1 MIMPNL
7 NKYILKRK
15 SQNYSEATNTC
26 SNKHKSFEVCKIDKY
41 MSRYLGASGI
51 CAVYICKNDSEKN
64 TLFYQ
69 IAVAPLPPIC
79 GLYTQWD
86 LVVVPEP
93 IIRDLYTQWYLVG
106 VPFPLIRCLYTQWDL
121 TQLRRKLELLENR
134 WMLKE
139 YEVPRL
145 KKDKKQKIHVLN
157 LIFIS

>member
-7 NKYILKRK
+7 KYILKRK

-51 CAVYICKNDSEKN
+51 CVVYICKNDSEKN
-64 TLFYQ
+64 TIFHQ
-69 IAVAPLPPIC
+69 IAVAPLPPIR

-86 LVVVPEP
+86 
-93 IIRDLYTQWYLVG
+93 LVG
-106 VPFPLIRCLYTQWDL
+106 VPFPLIRRLYTQWDL

-145 KKDKKQKIHVLN
+145 KKDKKQKIHMLN

>member
-64 TLFYQ
+64 TIFHQ
-69 IAVAPLPPIC
+69 IAVAPLPPIR

-86 LVVVPEP
+86 
-93 IIRDLYTQWYLVG
+93 LVG
-106 VPFPLIRCLYTQWDL
+106 VPFPLIRRLYTQWDL

-145 KKDKKQKIHVLN
+145 KKDKKQKIHMLN

>member
-64 TLFYQ
+64 TLFHQ
-69 IAVAPLPPIC
+69 IAVAPLPPIR

-86 LVVVPEP
+86 
-93 IIRDLYTQWYLVG
+93 LVG
-106 VPFPLIRCLYTQWDL
+106 VPFPLIRRLYTQWDL

-145 KKDKKQKIHVLN
+145 KKDKKQKIHMLN

>member
-64 TLFYQ
+64 TLFHQ
-69 IAVAPLPPIC
+69 IAVAPLPPIR

-86 LVVVPEP
+86 LVVVPIP
-93 IIRDLYTQWYLVG
+93 IIRD
-106 VPFPLIRCLYTQWDL
+106 LYTQWDL

-145 KKDKKQKIHVLN
+145 KKDKKQKIHMLN

>member
-64 TLFYQ
+64 TIFHQ
-69 IAVAPLPPIC
+69 IAVAPLPPIR

-86 LVVVPEP
+86 
-93 IIRDLYTQWYLVG
+93 LVG

-145 KKDKKQKIHVLN
+145 KKDKKQKIHMLN